1 MARSIY
7 ISFFTNFYYTGKF
20 KSVNHDAN
28 GTKMHVCSGDAGKD
42 ERGSEMTKSVLAKNE
57 GFDKASNRRLQNK
70 MNARRAREK
79 RKN

>member
-1 MARSIY
+1 MNREDDD
-7 ISFFTNFYYTGKF
+7 ISFDFWKTTHSGHLE
-20 KSVNHDAN
+20 KSLRFEESPIRQDLFHLI
-28 GTKMHVCSGDAGKD
+28 HQPED
-42 ERGSEMTKSVLAKNE
+42 EIHKNE